1 MLVSGKYN
9 GVGYIIDIENN
20 QKIIRSHP
28 KAKILPESKGYS
40 RFGHIGEP
48 GLVGLQN
55 LSAQN

>member
-40 RFGHIGEP
+40 ASVTLESR
-48 GLVGLQN
+48 V
-55 LSAQN
+55 